1 MKKKKVLVAALN
13 WGLGHAARCIPVIR
27 AFEKHGCEV
36 AMASD
41 GASLFLLKKEFP
53 HLKAIG
59 LPSYAIRY
67 GNKLPMLLSI
77 GVQLPKILR
86 TIILETRFLQVV
98 QETEHFDVIVSDSR
112 FGCRVPSIANVY
124 LTHQV
129 IIRLPGWLKM
139 FEGLGAALHKTA
151 WEKFDYVW
159 VIDRKGDSG
168 LSGKMGQSYTHP
180 KITHIGILS
189 RFASGEPAAKT
200 LDVCFLLSGPEPQRT
215 ILEKAVIDRP
225 WPEDKKYHL
234 IRGLP
239 ESNGGLTLP
248 SDWKVSNHLSTEE
261 LRTVLLSAKH
271 IVCRSG
277 YSTVMDLARLGV
289 RATLIPTPGQ
299 PEQEYLAAYLSRN
312 FHFRNIRQRAFAKNG
327 ITMDEME
334 PRPPYYEKDDDECLT
349 KAIKAAIEKSY

>member
-13 WGLGHAARCIPVIR
+13 WGLGHAARCIPIIR
-27 AFEKHGCEV
+27 AFERHGCEV
-36 AMASD
+36 AIASD

-67 GNKLPMLLSI
+67 GNLQPMPLSI
-77 GVQLPKILR
+77 GLQLPKILR
-86 TIILETRFLQVV
+86 TIVMEYRFLQAV
-98 QETEHFDVIVSDSR
+98 QESERFDVIVSDCR

-129 IIRLPGWLKM
+129 TIPFPGCFKM
-139 FEGLGAALHKTA
+139 FEGLGVALHKMV
-151 WEKFDYVW
+151 WKKFDSVW

-168 LSGKMGQSYTHP
+168 LSGKMGLSYTQP

-189 RFASGEPAAKT
+189 RFVSGGAAAKI

-215 ILEKAVIDRP
+215 ILEKIIIERR
-225 WPEDKKYHL
+225 WPEYKRYHL

-239 ESNGGLTLP
+239 ESDGGLTLP
-248 SDWKVSNHLSTEE
+248 ANWKVANHLSTEE
-261 LRTVLLSAKH
+261 LRIVLLSSKH

-277 YSTVMDLARLGV
+277 YSTIMDLARLGL

-299 PEQEYLAAYLSRN
+299 LEQEYLAAYLSRN
-312 FHFRNIRQRAFAKNG
+312 FHFRFIRQRAFAKNG
-327 ITMDEME
+327 IPVDEME
-334 PRPPYYEKDDDECLT
+334 TRPPYYEKDDDDCLN
-349 KAIKAAIEKSY
+349 AAIEAVLACE